1 MKRFYNNKLMRF
13 APKGALRFVALLFV
27 LLGVSNS
34 AMGAYYF
41 YETESDNWCGAN
53 GTWLTT
59 TQNENVYTFNHKFT
73 KASYN
78 YYFWIA
84 NARSVKNI
92 QNKDNINFKSSN
104 ANNSG
109 LNITINKEYGCTPS
123 GGSHIN
129 AKGFYMYSN
138 KANVEFTIQVDMSD
152 IKNITVTILS
162 SGGDTGGGS
171 TGGDTGGSTGG
182 GTTGDCSK
190 VLIYCRGEQNSYTDM
205 YCYVW
210 DSSDKAIKN
219 DYPGKTADRKEVY
232 NGHTYAVWEFDNDIA
247 GVLFN
252 NGSDKCKTENYY
264 TQTLSIG
271 NMYVFEL
278 AYNNNSWCGVV
289 PNLYASEKVKC
300 DTPDDPDDPIEYT
313 TPVILSRDAVVDEDN
328 LTATLYGY
336 MQGHPNETTCTNI
349 QFYGFAFCEGQNCIP
364 TTTNTDCGDYV
375 HADASHNNEN
385 LVRGKEFSATLSAS
399 CGNLQ
404 DGKVYG
410 YRAYVWD
417 GKAVLS
423 DETRYF
429 ATKGGCIPIP
439 GGGDTIRV
447 TVDAAE
453 YFANDTTKYS
463 DCNLRYGNL
472 HRALSNLK
480 SNREY
485 VDANGNL
492 LQPIIITVAN
502 VPTIYNKQEDCD
514 KDDEGVKEKT
524 VVAAYTGV
532 TKTVSGGDEGNTR
545 DLNVMVIEGFNKNK
559 TTGYHPLIIKAKKGH
574 SPRIQH
580 LLIRSSRGVVL
591 DGLGFY
597 SNANDCGKEKDTA
610 LEIDNGK
617 CSDWTNVVN
626 DFSKA
631 NIVIKNCVVGS
642 NGFTG
647 AHITGYDGITFENNI
662 FNLSTTDIS
671 GNAAAW
677 GASVKF
683 FECKNIKFVRNNL
696 MGEHGTLIWLQQTQN
711 VLIYNN
717 VFWNTNQYNEKC
729 MGIRIYKQFEKTTP
743 GNIACLYNTFYLAD
757 NSKNAKQYDFLG
769 SKDDSKGISGKI
781 TFLYNNCYSYDTD
794 VPGAAKVGLD
804 KFTGTKN
811 FCPNNFWSVYDVNN
825 KKSKSVFQFA
835 DCTNETNFI
844 NVANLVCET
853 SASGPSSLVVREA
866 SSGDGLKVGKS
877 LKAKD
882 IQGYVGSDIEITD
895 DELKHDRNHDDVR
908 KGSKWTLGAFE
919 ASASNEVKT
928 IYWVGS
934 KDSNWDDRNNW
945 RWLDSNGKPQPLTC
959 VDNLNSDLKVII
971 GEYGSTKYPS
981 STSGKYSYPV
991 IPSSFDPVARKNA
1004 TKVIKDGKET
1014 FAGIPAAEQVAAG
1027 RGFVEPTKYA
1037 TSIELE
1043 YGAAIAGVENLVD
1056 GETRLYDEAITHLTA
1071 PREAWVLVGSM
1082 IKPWTDDTKSDI
1094 RYIKSNDYYLHHF
1107 PHVYMHKAKLN
1118 DAGDGAD
1125 WDTPFADLTVNVKEN
1140 EAYAIN
1146 VADEYGEYKLTS
1158 ETYYEYIEFNEDLQ
1172 LDGFKSKTFDFSGR
1186 FLHESSPLNIGS
1198 LTAKTTYLL
1207 CNTYPAN
1214 IDIAKFR
1221 KKYPGT
1227 VQIHDYSKGG
1237 FTTKETGTILAQH
1250 GFVYTPASDVSVEI
1264 KLDSD
1269 TIFNIKSS
1277 TRVEE
1282 YATLTMRSSNVVL
1295 PKFRLNVTNLD
1306 APRATDV
1313 LIKVDSEK
1321 PDMEDY
1327 ATDAPKVFNNSDKK
1341 VPELYVMRYDKKW
1354 ASMVVPNMEEPI
1366 PLGVRTSRKNVSI
1379 KFSISE
1385 MRGIAGATL
1394 EDRMLGITYNLGTE
1408 DCVIESLPKGET
1420 EGRFFLNLRAAEVTP
1435 DEEGE
1440 GDDVTTEVEDDFSSE
1455 SGISIIGNSEGIV
1468 VSSSSDINLQYVYVN
1483 DMSGKTA
1490 KYPVSGQYA
1499 KIKLPVAQGVYT
1511 VNVIGD
1517 TASKTGK
1524 VILK

>member
-1 MKRFYNNKLMRF
+1 MKRFYGNTFMSRVLKNT
-13 APKGALRFVALLFV
+13 LRVVALLCV
-27 LLGVSNS
+27 LFGSASSALATYYIDARDYILTGKSFSINWLQDASSNTISYTQVETGVWSC
-34 AMGAYYF
+34 
-41 YETESDNWCGAN
+41 ETLFAKAEFNAN
-53 GTWLTT
+53 G
-59 TQNENVYTFNHKFT
+59 QNT
-73 KASYN
+73 KYGPGQEGGALPTLSGSNNCYL
-78 YYFWIA
+78 I
-84 NARSVKNI
+84 
-92 QNKDNINFKSSN
+92 N
-104 ANNSG
+104 ANGKPTAAAFSG
-109 LNITINKEYGCTPS
+109 TTG
-123 GGSHIN
+123 
-129 AKGFYMYSN
+129 
-138 KANVEFTIQVDMSD
+138 
-152 IKNITVTILS
+152 
-162 SGGDTGGGS
+162 GGGS

-182 GTTGDCSK
+182 DTGGGSTGGGTTGDCSK
-190 VLIYCRGEQNSYTDM
+190 VIIYCRGNQQSYTDM
-205 YCYVW
+205 YCYTW
-210 DSSDKAIKN
+210 DTNNTYIKTQW
-219 DYPGKTADRKEVY
+219 PGKTADRKETY

-252 NGSDKCKTENYY
+252 NGSDNCKTGDY
-264 TQTLSIG
+264 TSQTLSVG
-271 NMYVFEL
+271 NMYVFDL
-278 AYNNNSWCGVV
+278 AYNNNSWCSV
-289 PNLYASEKVKC
+289 PPTLSASEKINC
-300 DTPDDPDDPIEYT
+300 DPDDPDDPIEYT

-349 QFYGFAFCEGQNCIP
+349 QYYGFAFCEGQNCIP
-364 TTTNTDCGDYV
+364 TTTASDCGDFV
-375 HADASHNNEN
+375 HADASHNGEN

-404 DGKVYG
+404 EGKVYG

-453 YFANDTTKYS
+453 YFANDTTKFS

-502 VPTIYNKQEDCD
+502 VPTSYNKKEDCD
-514 KDDEGVKEKT
+514 KDVEGVKEKT
-524 VVAAYTGV
+524 VVAAYKGV
-532 TKTVSGGDEGNTR
+532 EKTVSGGDNGGTR
-545 DLNVMVIEGFNKNK
+545 DLDVMAIEGFNKNK

-574 SPRIQH
+574 TPRIQH

-671 GNAAAW
+671 DNAAAW

-729 MGIRIYKQFEKTTP
+729 MGIRIYKQFDKTTP

-877 LKAKD
+877 LTASD
-882 IQGYVGSDIEITD
+882 IQGYVGSDIEVTNE
-895 DELKHDRNHDDVR
+895 ELKHDRNHDNVR

-1056 GETRLYDEAITHLTA
+1056 GETRLYDEAYTHLTV
-1071 PREAWVLVGSM
+1071 PRSEWLLVGSI
-1082 IKPWTDDTKSDI
+1082 IKPWTDDTKSEV

-1118 DAGDGAD
+1118 DARDGAD
-1125 WDTPFADLTVNVKEN
+1125 WDTPFADLNVDVKEN
-1140 EAYAIN
+1140 ESYAIN
-1146 VADEYGEYKLTS
+1146 VADEYGEYKVPAD
-1158 ETYYEYIEFNEDLQ
+1158 YYYTRLEKNEEMVN
-1172 LDGFKSKTFDFSGR
+1172 DGTKTKTFDFNGR
-1186 FLHESSPLNIGS
+1186 FLHESSPLNLGI
-1198 LTAKTTYLL
+1198 LTAETTYLF

-1214 IDIAKFR
+1214 IDIAKF
-1221 KKYPGT
+1221 KEKYKGT
-1227 VQIHDYSKGG
+1227 VQIYNYSTGG
-1237 FTTKETGTILAQH
+1237 FSGQETGTILSQH
-1250 GFVYTPASDVSVEI
+1250 GFVFTPANDVEVV
-1264 KLDSD
+1264 LDDMSL
-1269 TIFNIKSS
+1269 FNTSSS

-1282 YATLTMRSSNVVL
+1282 YATLTMRSSKVVL
-1295 PKFRLNVTNLD
+1295 PKFRLNVTNIN

-1327 ATDAPKVFNNSDKK
+1327 ATDAPKVFNNSDNK
-1341 VPELYVMRYDKKW
+1341 VPEIYVMRYDKKW

-1379 KFSISE
+1379 RFSISD
-1385 MRGIAGATL
+1385 MRGIASATL
-1394 EDRMLGITYNLGTE
+1394 EDRMLGVTYNLGTE
-1408 DCVIESLPKGET
+1408 DCVVESLPKGET
-1420 EGRFFLNLRAAEVTP
+1420 EGRFFLNLKAIEPDSEERPEVDG
-1435 DEEGE
+1435 DE
-1440 GDDVTTEVEDDFSSE
+1440 VTTEVDDISSE
-1455 SGISIIGNSEGIV
+1455 RGISIIGNSEGII
-1468 VSSSSDINLQYVYVN
+1468 VSSSSDINLQTIYVN
-1483 DMSGKTA
+1483 DMSGRTA
-1490 KYPVSGQYA
+1490 KYLVSGHFA
-1499 KIKLPVAQGVYT
+1499 EIKLPVAQSVYT
-1511 VNVIGD
+1511 VSVVGD

-1524 VILK
+1524 VIIK

>member
-1 MKRFYNNKLMRF
+1 MKRFFENTLISGVYSK
-13 APKGALRFVALLFV
+13 ALRVVALLCV
-27 LLGVSNS
+27 LLGVSTS
-34 AMGAYYF
+34 AWAKKYYIDASCIDGVYKVNWLQDKDSKSILNNASLSQTDIYSF
-41 YETESDNWCGAN
+41 ETSYIPYKIEIQYQQSRW
-53 GTWLTT
+53 
-59 TQNENVYTFNHKFT
+59 ENKQ
-73 KASYN
+73 
-78 YYFWIA
+78 IE
-84 NARSVKNI
+84 
-92 QNKDNINFKSSN
+92 
-104 ANNSG
+104 G
-109 LNITINKEYGCTPS
+109 LNIGSHNCFVFKVEDGNLTYIVKTYNAGDALTCSSS
-123 GGSHIN
+123 GGDS
-129 AKGFYMYSN
+129 
-138 KANVEFTIQVDMSD
+138 T
-152 IKNITVTILS
+152 
-162 SGGDTGGGS
+162 GGDTGGGS

-190 VLIYCRGEQNSYTDM
+190 VLIYCRGEKESYTDM
-205 YCYVW
+205 HCYAW
-210 DSSDKAIKN
+210 NSSNQAIKN
-219 DYPGKTADRKEVY
+219 TYPGKTADRKEVY
-232 NGHTYAVWEFDNDIA
+232 NGHTYAVWEFENDIA

-252 NGSDKCKTENYY
+252 NGNGSDECKTANYDA
-264 TQTLSIG
+264 QTLSIG

-278 AYNNNSWCGVV
+278 AYNNENSWCGVA
-289 PNLYASEKVKC
+289 PNLYASEKFKC

-313 TPVILSRDAVVDEDN
+313 TKVILTRDAEVDEDAM
-328 LTATLYGY
+328 TATLYGY
-336 MQGHPNETTCTNI
+336 MQGHPNEETCTSI
-349 QFYGFAFCEGQNCIP
+349 QYYGFAFCEGQNCVP
-364 TTTNTDCGDYV
+364 TISNISANPCTDYV
-375 HADASHNNEN
+375 SAKGSGRET
-385 LVRGKEFSATLSAS
+385 LVRGKEFTGTLSSS

-404 DGKVYG
+404 EGRVYG
-410 YRAYVWD
+410 YRAYIIENN
-417 GKAVLS
+417 KAIYS

-453 YFANDTTKYS
+453 YFNNDTTKTAP
-463 DCNLRYGNL
+463 CNLRYGNL
-472 HRALSNLK
+472 HRALNDLK
-480 SNREY
+480 ANREY
-485 VDANGNL
+485 VDENGNL
-492 LQPIIITVAN
+492 KQPIIITVAN
-502 VPTIYNKQEDCD
+502 VPTTYNKQEDCD
-514 KDDEGVKEKT
+514 KDNVGVKEKT

-532 TKTVSGGDEGNTR
+532 TKTVSGGDGGGTR
-545 DLNVMVIEGFNKNK
+545 DLNVMAIEGFNKNK

-574 SPRIQH
+574 TPRIQH
-580 LLIRSSRGVVL
+580 LLIRSSRGIVL

-597 SNANDCGKEKDTA
+597 SNANNCGDTKDTA

-617 CSDWTNVVN
+617 YSGWENIVN

-631 NIVIKNCVVGS
+631 NIVIKNCVIGS

-647 AHITGYDGITFENNI
+647 AHVTGYDGITFENNI

-671 GNAAAW
+671 GNAASW

-717 VFWNTNQYNEKC
+717 VFWNTNQYNAQC
-729 MGIRIYKQFEKTTP
+729 MGIRVYKQYPENNNHTKNYQMP
-743 GNIACLYNTFYLAD
+743 DNIACLYNTFYLAENKI
-757 NSKNAKQYDFLG
+757 NSQEYDFFG
-769 SKDDSKGISGKI
+769 AKEGNDI
-781 TFLYNNCYSYDTD
+781 TGTVTFMYNNCYSYDTD
-794 VPGAAKVGLD
+794 VPGAAKVGFGEF
-804 KFTGTKN
+804 KGTKN
-811 FCPNNFWSVYDVNN
+811 FCPNNFWSVFDVAN
-825 KKSKSVFQFA
+825 KMSKSVFQFD
-835 DCTNETNFI
+835 DCTNKTNFI

-853 SASGPSSLVVREA
+853 SASGPSSLIIKEA
-866 SSGDGLKVGKS
+866 SNGDGLKVGTPLSAANIKS
-877 LKAKD
+877 
-882 IQGYVGSDIEITD
+882 YVGSNIEITD
-895 DELKHDRNHDDVR
+895 DELKHDRNYDNVR
-908 KGSKWTLGAFE
+908 KGTKWTLGAFE
-919 ASASNEVKT
+919 ASKGYEVNT

-945 RWLDSNGKPQPLTC
+945 RKLDSNGKPQPLTC
-959 VDNLNSDLKVII
+959 VDNLTSDLKVVI

-991 IPSSFDPVARKNA
+991 IPSSFDAVARKNA

-1014 FAGIPAAEQVAAG
+1014 FAGIPASEQVAAG
-1027 RGFVEPTKYA
+1027 RGYTEPTKYA

-1056 GETRLYDEAITHLTA
+1056 GETSLYDEAITHLTA

-1082 IKPWTDDTKSDI
+1082 VKPWTDDTKSNI
-1094 RYIKSNDYYLHHF
+1094 RYIKSNDYFLHHF

-1125 WDTPFADLTVNVKEN
+1125 WDTPFADLTVDVKEN

-1146 VADEYGEYKLTS
+1146 VADEYGEYKLTA

-1172 LDGFKSKTFDFSGR
+1172 LDGFKAKTFDFSGR
-1186 FLHESSPLNIGS
+1186 FLHESSPLDLGS
-1198 LTAKTTYLL
+1198 LTAETTYLF

-1214 IDIAKFR
+1214 IDIAKFI

-1227 VQIHDYSKGG
+1227 VQIHDYSNGG
-1237 FTTKETGTILAQH
+1237 FTARETGTILAQH
-1250 GFVYTPASDVSVEI
+1250 GFVYTPASNVNVEI

-1282 YATLTMRSSNVVL
+1282 YATLTMRSSNLVL

-1366 PLGVRTSRKNVSI
+1366 PLGVRTSRKNVSV

-1385 MRGIAGATL
+1385 MRGITGATL
-1394 EDRMLGITYNLGTE
+1394 EDRMLGVTYNLGIE
-1408 DCVIESLPKGET
+1408 DCIIESLPKGET

-1435 DEEGE
+1435 DEEEGE
-1440 GDDVTTEVEDDFSSE
+1440 GDDVTTEVEDEFSSE

-1468 VSSSSDINLQYVYVN
+1468 VSSSSDINLQFVYVN

-1499 KIKLPVAQGVYT
+1499 EIKLPVAQGVYT

>member
-1 MKRFYNNKLMRF
+1 MKRFYGNTFMSRVLKNT
-13 APKGALRFVALLFV
+13 LRVVALLCV
-27 LLGVSNS
+27 LFGSASSALATYYIDARDYILTGKSFSINWLQDASSNTISYTQVETGVWSC
-34 AMGAYYF
+34 
-41 YETESDNWCGAN
+41 ETLFAKAEFNAN
-53 GTWLTT
+53 G
-59 TQNENVYTFNHKFT
+59 QNT
-73 KASYN
+73 KYGPGQEGGALPTLSGSNNCYL
-78 YYFWIA
+78 I
-84 NARSVKNI
+84 
-92 QNKDNINFKSSN
+92 N
-104 ANNSG
+104 ANGKPTAAAFSG
-109 LNITINKEYGCTPS
+109 TTGG
-123 GGSHIN
+123 GGS
-129 AKGFYMYSN
+129 
-138 KANVEFTIQVDMSD
+138 T
-152 IKNITVTILS
+152 
-162 SGGDTGGGS
+162 GGDTGGGS
-171 TGGDTGGSTGG
+171 TGGDTDGGSTEC
-182 GTTGDCSK
+182 D
-190 VLIYCRGEQNSYTDM
+190 
-205 YCYVW
+205 
-210 DSSDKAIKN
+210 
-219 DYPGKTADRKEVY
+219 GKTTIYADFTSVDWPKDGAQLYVY
-232 NGHTYAVWEFDNDIA
+232 WWDNSTNGWIKLTKTTICDNEKLYYA
-247 GVLFN
+247 GVPSDATGFMFVRLNSSVTEPSFGNNDSNVWNKTQNQSFN
-252 NGSDKCKTENYY
+252 SNKCFKFSDFSSGSWVATTCTETGC
-264 TQTLSIG
+264 TQ
-271 NMYVFEL
+271 
-278 AYNNNSWCGVV
+278 
-289 PNLYASEKVKC
+289 
-300 DTPDDPDDPIEYT
+300 TPDDPDDPIEYT

-364 TTTNTDCGDYV
+364 TLDSQIKCSTYV
-375 HADASHNNEN
+375 HADESTNGEN

-404 DGKVYG
+404 EGKVYG

-429 ATKGGCIPIP
+429 ATKGGCLPIP

-502 VPTIYNKQEDCD
+502 VPTSYNKKEDCD
-514 KDDEGVKEKT
+514 KDAEGDKEKT

-532 TKTVSGGDEGNTR
+532 TKTVSGGDEGSTR

-717 VFWNTNQYNEKC
+717 VFWNSNQYNEKC
-729 MGIRIYKQFEKTTP
+729 MGIRIYKQFDKTTP

-877 LKAKD
+877 LTASD
-882 IQGYVGSDIEITD
+882 IQGYVGSVIEVSNE
-895 DELKHDRNHDDVR
+895 ELRHDRNHDNVR

-1198 LTAKTTYLL
+1198 LTAETTYLL

-1227 VQIHDYSKGG
+1227 VQIHDYSNGG

-1499 KIKLPVAQGVYT
+1499 EIKLPVAQGVYT